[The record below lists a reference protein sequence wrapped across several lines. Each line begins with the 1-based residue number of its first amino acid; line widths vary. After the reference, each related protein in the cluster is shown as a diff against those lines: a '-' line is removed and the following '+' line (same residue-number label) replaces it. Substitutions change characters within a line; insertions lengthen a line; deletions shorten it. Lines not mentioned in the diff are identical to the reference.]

1 KMKSILVIFAL
12 IFSFG
17 YASID
22 FTSST
27 MYDINDFL
35 HKDEV
40 PIAKCDNGCL
50 IYAST
55 MGSGFDQSP
64 SGWDPYSEN
73 LIIHDR
79 TNGENLTS
87 ITDLSRLYNDKS
99 LQKTP
104 LIITGPASI
113 SVVNLN
119 DKLQSSPIAVYVV
132 QKAAADKITY
142 GIYDV
147 INMNPEVIVNGGI
160 TTVMCAEPI
169 RLTANSNGSPNSV
182 TARLVGF
189 DNALD
194 GNVDECPVAYS
205 TTKQALSFTVYVDGP
220 IVSLSFAEKVGI
232 TARMQFIPSFDLAY
246 PGFITSGGW
255 NGCKKPASGGL
266 QSFRSLFVNTDAVY
280 LLTSQTDKYN
290 VSMDIEP
297 NLDKK
302 NAITVYDLINRRDEE
317 VFGYEKKA
325 LQFDNTSNFNIIFS
339 GLKGDQGFLLRYSA
353 VVLPRPITTAAPT
366 TTSQTSTS
374 TALTPTTTSGSSR
387 LESMLLTLAAL
398 VVAGLI

>member
-1 KMKSILVIFAL
+1 MKSILVIFAL

-79 TNGENLTS
+79 TN
-87 ITDLSRLYNDKS
+87 
-99 LQKTP
+99 
-104 LIITGPASI
+104 
-113 SVVNLN
+113 
-119 DKLQSSPIAVYVV
+119 
-132 QKAAADKITY
+132 ADKITY

-147 INMNPEVIVNGGI
+147 INMNPESSDYPQR
-160 TTVMCAEPI
+160 E
-169 RLTANSNGSPNSV
+169 SNLQPNSV